1 MQMKDISFY
10 SEGCK
15 LDGTLYLPDDYRPGE
30 KRPAIIPNSGY
41 QGFDEFYP
49 RLFANYLTQA
59 GYVCLGFDYR
69 GMAKSEGEKGRVLLD
84 EQVQDVR
91 NAITFLQLQNEVDP
105 ARIGL
110 IGWGMGASNVIR
122 AAAQDQRVKAVA
134 GLNGFY
140 NGERWLRSI
149 HSYVDWTEILETIS
163 EDRARRVTT
172 GQSKPEATFLHYPLD
187 PATSDY
193 VKNELESVYGFGH
206 DTQLQFSESI
216 IELNCDK
223 VIADIAPRPVFIG
236 HGKDNLLHPIDEST
250 EIFAAAAEPKTF
262 YEIDGKH
269 NDFMFQDHPVFDDM
283 IAQLEVFFAEPLQV
297 GVYLTEEVAE
307 AG

>member
-1 MQMKDISFY
+1 MQMKKISFY

-15 LDGTLYLPDDYRPGE
+15 LDGTLYLPDDYRTGE

-69 GMAKSEGEKGRVLLD
+69 GFARSEGPEGRVLLD
-84 EQVQDVR
+84 EQVQDIR
-91 NAITFLQLQNEVDP
+91 NALSFLELQDEVDP
-105 ARIGL
+105 ERIGL
-110 IGWGMGASNVIR
+110 IGWGMGGSNVIR
-122 AAAQDQRVKAVA
+122 AAAIDQRVKAVA

-149 HSYVDWTEILETIS
+149 HSYVEWHNILATVK

-172 GQSKPEATFLHYPLD
+172 GQSKPEATFIHYPLD
-187 PATSDY
+187 PATSEY
-193 VKNELESVYGFGH
+193 VAKELSGVYGFGKQ
-206 DTQLQFSESI
+206 TQLQFTESI
-216 IELNCDK
+216 IELDCDK
-223 VIADIAPRPVFIG
+223 IIAEIAPRPVFIG
-236 HGKDNLLHPIDEST
+236 HGKNNLLHPIDES
-250 EIFAAAAEPKTF
+250 EAAFAAAAEPKRY

-269 NDFMFQDHPVFDDM
+269 NDFMLQDHPVFNRL
-283 IAQLEVFFAEPLQV
+283 LEELTDFFSEPLKAGIYGRLQ
-297 GVYLTEEVAE
+297 VAE
-307 AG
+307 AV